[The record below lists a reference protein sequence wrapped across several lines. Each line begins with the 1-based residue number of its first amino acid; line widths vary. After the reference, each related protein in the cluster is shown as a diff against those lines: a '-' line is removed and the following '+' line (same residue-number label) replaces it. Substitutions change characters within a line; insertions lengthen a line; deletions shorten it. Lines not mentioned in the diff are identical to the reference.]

1 MSPLTQFY
9 RTLYIKIT
17 RNLKAYKG
25 HWERMEEHME
35 IVFLGGPGGGGV
47 KIVSHHITFMDIHD
61 SWPIY
66 LLYIWRE
73 IDLILIFIV

>member
-1 MSPLTQFY
+1 MSPLTPFY

-17 RNLKAYKG
+17 RNSRAYKG

-35 IVFLGGPGGGGV
+35 IVFLGGWVYV
-47 KIVSHHITFMDIHD
+47 KIVGHHITFTDMHD

-73 IDLILIFIV
+73 IDPILIFIV